1 MYTSKERSV
10 YSVHSVLVYSV
21 HSVLVYSVNSML
33 VYTRAVYKH
42 LITLYIIENIYEI
55 LD

>member
-10 YSVHSVLVYSV
+10 YSVHSV
-21 HSVLVYSVNSML
+21 L

-55 LD
+55 LDNEKVKMVSL